1 MGQLWNAG
9 KKETV
14 RGRETEKCRRKV
26 SEESETPNHSIL
38 PLCLS

>member
-14 RGRETEKCRRKV
+14 RGRETEMQEERKLGV
-26 SEESETPNHSIL
+26 RNP
-38 PLCLS
+38 